1 MKKNNNIM
9 TDFFIFHKNDVL
21 TFLKYFIN
29 NYLKHIYYP
38 DLFVLYLGNWIFG
51 LTMLLNG
58 HPFCNMD
65 GPLTTPNLLAWVFC
79 PNGKNGLEA
88 PLSS

>member
-1 MKKNNNIM
+1 MRKDNNIL
-9 TDFFIFHKNDVL
+9 TDFFISYKNNI
-21 TFLKYFIN
+21 TTRPIC
-29 NYLKHIYYP
+29 
-38 DLFVLYLGNWIFG
+38 FVLGTWIFG
-51 LTMLLNG
+51 LTMLLIG

-65 GPLTTPNLLAWVFC
+65 GPLTNPNLLAWVFC

>member
-1 MKKNNNIM
+1 MKKNIYILTNFLIS
-9 TDFFIFHKNDVL
+9 HKNNVL

-29 NYLKHIYYP
+29 NYLKGSINPAY
-38 DLFVLYLGNWIFG
+38 LFCTWEPGFLGSQC
-51 LTMLLNG
+51 LLIG